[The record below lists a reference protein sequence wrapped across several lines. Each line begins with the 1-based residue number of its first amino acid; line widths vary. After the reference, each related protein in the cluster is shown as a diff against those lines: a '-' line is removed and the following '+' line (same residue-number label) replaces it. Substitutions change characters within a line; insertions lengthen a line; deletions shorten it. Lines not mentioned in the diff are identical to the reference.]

1 VRGAWW
7 VTEGDLDEDQKKV
20 MALDLDGNY
29 LVTGPPGSGKT
40 NLLLLRAKYLVLSS
54 RPNVKVLVFGRTLR
68 EFIAAGGADYSFTAD
83 KIGTSTAWM
92 MSILNEF
99 GSVPERTE
107 SFDEFRAA
115 LAREVAEAIDK
126 RSIGHLVDD
135 LLLDEA
141 QDYTPEELVLFRR
154 LSKRV
159 FAAADMRQQI
169 YRKKAS
175 LTKLQEMCPEHVPL
189 RFHYRCG
196 EQICKLADG
205 IAKYT
210 TEHERLEDTCNYD
223 ESIRPSR
230 VTVHGQ
236 LDLEAQARLIMDDLR
251 VQMKAY
257 PGELL
262 GVACPLR
269 DQVGPIWEA
278 ISRSRELAPFAVC
291 QTNEEGY
298 VAFGADTC
306 ISVSTVHS
314 AKGLEFRTL
323 HIPGAEGI
331 KKHGPMQRNVAYTAV
346 TRAKTS
352 LSLYHEANL
361 PPFLEAAVAQVNPLA
376 KKPRLRDVFGG
387 T

>member
-1 VRGAWW
+1 MRGAWW
-7 VTEGDLDEDQKKV
+7 VSEGDLDEDQKKV
-20 MALDLDGNY
+20 MALDLDGDY
-29 LVTGPPGSGKT
+29 LITGPPGSGKT

-92 MSILNEF
+92 MSVLSEF
-99 GSVPERTE
+99 GKVPERRG
-107 SFDEFRAA
+107 SFDDFRAA
-115 LAREVAEAIDK
+115 LAQEVAEAIDK
-126 RSIGHLVDD
+126 RAIGHLVDD

-141 QDYTPEELVLFRR
+141 QDYTPDELALFRR

-169 YRKKAS
+169 YRKKSS
-175 LTKLQEMCPEHVPL
+175 LTKLQEICSEHVPL

-196 EQICKLADG
+196 EKICKLADG

-223 ESIRPSR
+223 ESVRPSR
-230 VTVHGQ
+230 VTIHGQ
-236 LDLEAQARLIMDDLR
+236 VSPETQAQLIIEDLR
-251 VQMKAY
+251 VQLKAY

-269 DQVGPIWEA
+269 EQVGPIWDA
-278 ISRSRELAPFAVC
+278 ISASSELAPFAVC

-298 VAFGADTC
+298 VAFQPHTC
-306 ISVSTVHS
+306 ISVSTIHS

-331 KKHGPMQRNVAYTAV
+331 KKHGPVQRNVAYTAV

-352 LSLYHEANL
+352 LSIYHEANL
-361 PPFLEAAVAQVNPLA
+361 PPFLEAAVAQVSGPA
-376 KKPRLRDVFGG
+376 KKARLSDVFGG